1 MDTANLPADN
11 PATAPQ
17 DSMAPPPQAETQA
30 PDYSSMENG
39 QLVDAMAA
47 FIANAGNPSA
57 DDQGAS
63 LQQDQPQSPNAD
75 QAPES
80 GAQIPDKFRNPD
92 GSVNTDALVKSYLNL
107 ETAFHDRNQAPPD
120 WQQKEAWYMSQ
131 LNNLT
136 QQAQQ
141 GAMAQEQGQEEA
153 PATVEDMLA
162 AMSPEEKDAWFESFY
177 EEPDKALM
185 PLLSKLLE
193 QKLSPILEVI
203 EPIKQDREFQADVKR
218 YSGELDALRQK
229 HGDITPVLPI
239 MDQISQEMPYLTA
252 QPNAMETIFK
262 LSVDRLAA
270 LSMRQQ
276 MNGQQQPTMTP
287 EQMAADP
294 AVRQMV
300 LSQYING
307 LQKGAPPVVM
317 SNQPGRSGMPAA
329 PNKDINSIKDA
340 IPGMTAYLRQAMNGG

>member
-11 PATAPQ
+11 PATVPQ
-17 DSMAPPPQAETQA
+17 EATSATQ
-30 PDYSSMENG
+30 PDYSMMGGDELTS
-39 QLVDAMAA
+39 AMAQ
-47 FIANAGNPSA
+47 FIASAGNPPA
-57 DDQGAS
+57 EEGAS
-63 LQQDQPQSPNAD
+63 IEQDQQTQDAD
-75 QAPES
+75 QIPAAPEP

-107 ETAFHDRNQAPPD
+107 ETAYHERNQIPPD

-136 QQAQQ
+136 QAQQ

-162 AMSPEEKDAWFESFY
+162 AMSPEEKDTWFESFY

-193 QKLSPILEVI
+193 QKLNPILEVI

-300 LSQYING
+300 LSQHING